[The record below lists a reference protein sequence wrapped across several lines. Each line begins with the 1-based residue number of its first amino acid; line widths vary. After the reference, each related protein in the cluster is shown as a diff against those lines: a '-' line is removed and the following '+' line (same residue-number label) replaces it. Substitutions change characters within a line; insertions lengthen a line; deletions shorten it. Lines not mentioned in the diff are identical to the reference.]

1 MRETTARRTRPA
13 LLFALTCA
21 LALPGCRHEPPTMPP
36 RVDIWRAADLPFLNL
51 GSSLEAIDFSGEAGY
66 ILGTGLTKAGT
77 GYLLL
82 ERDPE
87 GHWLQRRLVD
97 PPDNAVLLDIAA
109 GPAGVAVGGYLQQEI
124 DPCLVYDERGQA
136 PASIARAGVSIAAID
151 GDDALMVAAGQALG
165 GALWASREPGR
176 WSNEQTWLSPAFVS
190 GFTDVFVAGGRAWVC
205 GFDAASDT
213 PPRLLELD
221 PDTGAWTGV
230 PLGAGIL
237 GHELRCVA
245 AGADGSL
252 LVGGVAS
259 GGAAP
264 ARAFLRLREAGGE
277 WVELAMPDVEFLG
290 AVNDLLPAPDGTWL
304 AACGGETGSDSAQ
317 LGAILRVA
325 GRAVTAEMTPF
336 HGVVLQLARDA
347 DGVEH
352 AVGYRISAGVGM
364 RLPLLLTRD

>member
-1 MRETTARRTRPA
+1 
-13 LLFALTCA
+13 
-21 LALPGCRHEPPTMPP
+21 MPP
-36 RVDIWRAADLPFLNL
+36 AIDLWRAADLPYLNL
-51 GSSLEAIDFSGEAGY
+51 GSSLEAIAFSGEAGY

-82 ERDPE
+82 VRDPE
-87 GHWLQRRLVD
+87 GHWLQQRLVE

-109 GPAGVAVGGYLQQEI
+109 GPAGVAVGGYLQQTI

-136 PASIARAGVSIAAID
+136 PTAIARAGVSIAAID

-176 WSNEQTWLSPAFVS
+176 WSNEQTWFSPAFVS
-190 GFTDVFVAGGRAWVC
+190 GFTDVFVAGGRAWAC

-237 GHELRCVA
+237 GRDLRCVA

-252 LVGGVAS
+252 LLGGVIA
-259 GGAAP
+259 GGGGED
-264 ARAFLRLREAGGE
+264 ARAFLRLREPGGA
-277 WVELAMPDVEFLG
+277 WVELAVPDPEFLG
-290 AVNDLLPAPDGTWL
+290 AVNDVLPSPDGTWL
-304 AACGGETGSDSAQ
+304 AACGGPTGADSAQ
-317 LGAILRVA
+317 LGAILRVS

-336 HGVVLQLARDA
+336 HGAILQLARDA

-352 AVGYRISAGVGM
+352 AVGYRISAGAGL